1 MGMYDKNETNP
12 ELEKSG
18 VWMDYGDYRVLIAR
32 AGGANR
38 KYLNELQMATKP
50 LKRALETNSVPAERQ
65 KEIMTKVFAK
75 TIVMGWQV
83 FDEDKG
89 EFVDGIEQ
97 PDGKIGKF
105 SVKLVEQTLTNLPS
119 VLEKIQ
125 RDAMDMEL
133 YLTSL
138 RDEDTKN

>member
-1 MGMYDKNETNP
+1 MGMYDKKETSA

-18 VWMDYGDYRVLIAR
+18 VWMDYGDYRVKIAR

-50 LKRALETNSVPAERQ
+50 IKRALDTNSVPPERQ

-75 TIVMGWQV
+75 TIVMGWQT
-83 FDEDKG
+83 
-89 EFVDGIEQ
+89 FVDGEWKDGIET

-105 SVKLVEQTLTNLPS
+105 SPELVEQTLTALPE
-119 VLEKIQ
+119 VLADIQ
-125 RDAMDMEL
+125 KDAMDMEL
-133 YLTSL
+133 YLASL